1 VLPLVSAIVPVHN
14 RAWCIRRSIE
24 SVLAQD
30 YRPLELIVVD
40 DGSTDDTPRL
50 LGEIAREMTEHP
62 ESKAGGIALRKS
74 KAGGIAL
81 RKSKAGGIALRILRQ
96 DNRGVSAARNLGI
109 RAARGPLIA
118 LLDSDD
124 EWLPQKTSRQAACF
138 PAHPGMRVHQTGETW
153 VRKGRRVNPPLR
165 LRKKAGDLFEQSLDH
180 CAISPSAVMLR
191 REVFDEVGLFDE
203 SFPACEDYEM
213 WLRITCRHEVGLLD
227 EALIVKHG
235 GHEDQLSFTVEAL
248 DRQRIRAIVKTLDS
262 GVLSA
267 AQRDLAV
274 RALETK
280 CRIYAQGCRKRGRE
294 DEAKEVLDL
303 VRRCAGASSHQN

>member
-62 ESKAGGIALRKS
+62 EC
-74 KAGGIAL
+74 
-81 RKSKAGGIALRILRQ
+81 KAGGIALRILRQ

-109 RAARGPLIA
+109 RAARGSLIA
-118 LLDSDD
+118 FLDSDD
-124 EWLPQKTSRQAACF
+124 EWLPQKTSRQTADLL
-138 PAHPGMRVHQTGETW
+138 AHPGMRVHQTGETW
-153 VRKGRRVNPPLR
+153 VRRGRRVNPPQR
-165 LRKKAGDLFEQSLDH
+165 LRKRAGDLFEQSLDH
-180 CAISPSAVMLR
+180 CAISPSAAMLR

-203 SFPACEDYEM
+203 TFPACEDYEM

-235 GHEDQLSFTVEAL
+235 GHADQLSFTVEAL
-248 DRQRIRAIVKTLDS
+248 DRHRIRAIVKILDS
-262 GVLSA
+262 GALSA

-280 CRIYAQGCRKRGRE
+280 CRIYAEGCRKRGRE
-294 DEAKEVLDL
+294 DEAEEVLDL
-303 VRRCAGASSHQN
+303 VKRCASAPTRLI

>member
-1 VLPLVSAIVPVHN
+1 MLPLVSAIVPVHN

-50 LGEIAREMTEHP
+50 LGEIAREMTEYV
-62 ESKAGGIALRKS
+62 E
-74 KAGGIAL
+74 
-81 RKSKAGGIALRILRQ
+81 SKAGGIALRILRQ

-109 RAARGPLIA
+109 RAARGSLIA
-118 LLDSDD
+118 FLDSDD
-124 EWLPQKTSRQAACF
+124 EWLPQKTSRQTADLL
-138 PAHPGMRVHQTGETW
+138 AHPGMRVHQTGETW
-153 VRKGRRVNPPLR
+153 VRRGRRVNPPQR
-165 LRKKAGDLFEQSLDH
+165 LRKRAGDLFEQSLDH
-180 CAISPSAVMLR
+180 CAISPSAAMLR

-203 SFPACEDYEM
+203 TFPACEDYEM

-235 GHEDQLSFTVEAL
+235 GHADQLSFTVEAL
-248 DRQRIRAIVKTLDS
+248 DRHRIRAIVKILDS
-262 GVLSA
+262 GALSA

-280 CRIYAQGCRKRGRE
+280 CRIYAEGCRKRGRE
-294 DEAKEVLDL
+294 DEAEEVLDL
-303 VRRCAGASSHQN
+303 VKRCASAPTRLI

>member
-1 VLPLVSAIVPVHN
+1 VFPLVSAIIPVHN
-14 RAWCIRRSIE
+14 RAWCIRRAIE

-50 LGEIAREMTEHP
+50 LDEISRELAGGVGEKADPVARELSGAAREKP
-62 ESKAGGIALRKS
+62 NA
-74 KAGGIAL
+74 
-81 RKSKAGGIALRILRQ
+81 IALRILRQ

-138 PAHPGMRVHQTGETW
+138 PAHSGMRVHQTGEMW
-153 VRKGRRVNPPLR
+153 VRRGRRVNPPQR
-165 LRKKAGDLFEQSLDH
+165 LRKRAGDLFEQSLDH
-180 CAISPSAVMLR
+180 CAISPSAAMLR

-203 SFPACEDYEM
+203 TFPTCEDYEM

-235 GHEDQLSFTVEAL
+235 GHEDQLSLTVEAL
-248 DRQRIRAIVKTLDS
+248 DRHRIRAIVKTLDS

-274 RALETK
+274 GALGTK

-294 DEAKEVLDL
+294 DEAKEVLEL
-303 VRRCAGASSHQN
+303 VKRHGGGNIVTI

>member
-1 VLPLVSAIVPVHN
+1 VFPLVSAIVPVHN

-24 SVLAQD
+24 SVLGQD
-30 YRPLELIVVD
+30 YRPLELIIVD

-50 LGEIAREMTEHP
+50 LDEISRDLSSRSE
-62 ESKAGGIALRKS
+62 
-74 KAGGIAL
+74 
-81 RKSKAGGIALRILRQ
+81 SKAGGIALRILRQ
-96 DNRGVSAARNLGI
+96 NNLGVSAARNLGI
-109 RAARGPLIA
+109 RDARGPLIA

-138 PAHPGMRVHQTGETW
+138 SAHPGMRVHQTGETW
-153 VRKGRRVNPPLR
+153 VRRGRRVNPPQR
-165 LRKKAGDLFEQSLDH
+165 LRKRAGDLFEQSLDH

-203 SFPACEDYEM
+203 TFPACEDYEM

-248 DRQRIRAIVKTLDS
+248 DRHRIRAIVKTLDS

-267 AQRDLAV
+267 AQREMAV

-280 CRIYAQGCRKRGRE
+280 CRIYAQGCRKRGRAQ
-294 DEAKEVLDL
+294 EAEEVLGL
-303 VRRCAGASSHQN
+303 ARRCAGASTRLV

>member
-1 VLPLVSAIVPVHN
+1 VSAIVPVHN

-50 LGEIAREMTEHP
+50 LGEIAREMTEYV
-62 ESKAGGIALRKS
+62 E
-74 KAGGIAL
+74 
-81 RKSKAGGIALRILRQ
+81 SKAGGIALRILRQ
-96 DNRGVSAARNLGI
+96 DNCGVSAARNLGI

-118 LLDSDD
+118 FLDSDD
-124 EWLPQKTSRQAACF
+124 EWLPQKTSRQAADLL
-138 PAHPGMRVHQTGETW
+138 AHPGMRVHQTGETW
-153 VRKGRRVNPPLR
+153 VRRGRRVNPPQR
-165 LRKKAGDLFEQSLDH
+165 LRKRAGDLFEQSLDH
-180 CAISPSAVMLR
+180 CAISPSAAMLR

-203 SFPACEDYEM
+203 TFPACEDYEM

-235 GHEDQLSFTVEAL
+235 GHADQLSFTVEAL
-248 DRQRIRAIVKTLDS
+248 DRHRIRAIVKILDS
-262 GVLSA
+262 GALSA

-280 CRIYAQGCRKRGRE
+280 CRIYAEGCRKRGRE
-294 DEAKEVLDL
+294 DEAEDVLDL
-303 VRRCAGASSHQN
+303 VKRCASAPTRLI

>member
-62 ESKAGGIALRKS
+62 ESKAGGIALR
-74 KAGGIAL
+74 
-81 RKSKAGGIALRILRQ
+81 ILRQ

-109 RAARGPLIA
+109 RDARGPLIA

-191 REVFDEVGLFDE
+191 RDVFDEVGLFDE

-248 DRQRIRAIVKTLDS
+248 DRHRIRAIVKTLDS
-262 GVLSA
+262 GALSA

-280 CRIYAQGCRKRGRE
+280 CRIYAEGCRKRGRE

-303 VRRCAGASSHQN
+303 VKRHRGKEIVTPHE

>member
-1 VLPLVSAIVPVHN
+1 VSAIVPVHN

-62 ESKAGGIALRKS
+62 EC
-74 KAGGIAL
+74 
-81 RKSKAGGIALRILRQ
+81 KAGGIALRILRQ

-124 EWLPQKTSRQAACF
+124 EWLPQKTSRQAADLL
-138 PAHPGMRVHQTGETW
+138 AHPGMRVHQTGETW
-153 VRKGRRVNPPLR
+153 VRRGRRVNPPQR
-165 LRKKAGDLFEQSLDH
+165 LRKRAGDLFEQSLDH
-180 CAISPSAVMLR
+180 CAISPSAAMLR

-203 SFPACEDYEM
+203 TFPACEDYEM

-235 GHEDQLSFTVEAL
+235 GHADQLSFTVEAL
-248 DRQRIRAIVKTLDS
+248 DRHRIRAIVKILDS
-262 GVLSA
+262 GALSA

-280 CRIYAQGCRKRGRE
+280 CRIYAEGCRKRGRE
-294 DEAKEVLDL
+294 DEAEEVLDL
-303 VRRCAGASSHQN
+303 VKRCASAPTRLI

>member
-1 VLPLVSAIVPVHN
+1 MLPLVSAIIPVHN

-24 SVLAQD
+24 SVLGQD
-30 YRPLELIVVD
+30 YRPLELIIVD

-50 LGEIAREMTEHP
+50 LDEISRDLSSRS
-62 ESKAGGIALRKS
+62 ESKS
-74 KAGGIAL
+74 
-81 RKSKAGGIALRILRQ
+81 GGIALRILRQ

-109 RAARGPLIA
+109 RDARGPLIA

-124 EWLPQKTSRQAACF
+124 EWLPQKTSRQAADLLAR
-138 PAHPGMRVHQTGETW
+138 PEMRVHQTGETW
-153 VRKGRRVNPPLR
+153 VRRGRRVNPPQR

-180 CAISPSAVMLR
+180 CAISPSAAMLR

-203 SFPACEDYEM
+203 TYPACEDYEM

-248 DRQRIRAIVKTLDS
+248 DRHRIRAIAKTLDS
-262 GVLSA
+262 GMLSA
-267 AQRDLAV
+267 AQREMAV

-280 CRIYAQGCRKRGRE
+280 CRIYAQGCRKRGRAQ
-294 DEAKEVLDL
+294 EAEEVLDL
-303 VRRCAGASSHQN
+303 VKRCGGKKIVTPHE

>member
-50 LGEIAREMTEHP
+50 LGEIAREMTEYV
-62 ESKAGGIALRKS
+62 E
-74 KAGGIAL
+74 
-81 RKSKAGGIALRILRQ
+81 SKAGGIALRILRQ

-109 RAARGPLIA
+109 RAARGSLIA
-118 LLDSDD
+118 FLDSDD
-124 EWLPQKTSRQAACF
+124 EWLPQKTSRQTADLL
-138 PAHPGMRVHQTGETW
+138 AHPGMRVHQTGETW
-153 VRKGRRVNPPLR
+153 VRRGRRVNPPQR
-165 LRKKAGDLFEQSLDH
+165 LRKRAGDLFEQSLDH
-180 CAISPSAVMLR
+180 CAISPSAAMLR

-203 SFPACEDYEM
+203 TFPACEDYEM

-235 GHEDQLSFTVEAL
+235 GHADQLSFTVEAL
-248 DRQRIRAIVKTLDS
+248 DRHRIRAIVKILDS
-262 GVLSA
+262 GALSA

-280 CRIYAQGCRKRGRE
+280 CRIYAEGCRKRGRE
-294 DEAKEVLDL
+294 DEAEEVLDL
-303 VRRCAGASSHQN
+303 VKRCASAPTRLI

>member
-1 VLPLVSAIVPVHN
+1 MLPLVSAIVPVHN

-50 LGEIAREMTEHP
+50 LGEIAREMTEYV
-62 ESKAGGIALRKS
+62 E
-74 KAGGIAL
+74 
-81 RKSKAGGIALRILRQ
+81 SKAGGIALRILRQ
-96 DNRGVSAARNLGI
+96 DNCGVSAARNLGI
-109 RAARGPLIA
+109 RAARGSLIA
-118 LLDSDD
+118 FLDSDD
-124 EWLPQKTSRQAACF
+124 EWLPQKTSRQTADLL
-138 PAHPGMRVHQTGETW
+138 AHPGMRVHQTGETW
-153 VRKGRRVNPPLR
+153 VRRGRRVNPPQR
-165 LRKKAGDLFEQSLDH
+165 LRKRAGDLFEQSLDH
-180 CAISPSAVMLR
+180 CAISPSAAMLR

-203 SFPACEDYEM
+203 TFPACEDYEM

-235 GHEDQLSFTVEAL
+235 GHADQLSFTVEAL
-248 DRQRIRAIVKTLDS
+248 DRHRIRAIVKILDS
-262 GVLSA
+262 GALSA

-280 CRIYAQGCRKRGRE
+280 CRIYAEGCRKRGRE
-294 DEAKEVLDL
+294 DEAEEVLDL
-303 VRRCAGASSHQN
+303 VKRCASAPTRLI

>member
-1 VLPLVSAIVPVHN
+1 MLPLVSAIVPVHN

-50 LGEIAREMTEHP
+50 LGEIAREMTEYV
-62 ESKAGGIALRKS
+62 E
-74 KAGGIAL
+74 
-81 RKSKAGGIALRILRQ
+81 SKAGGIALRILRQ

-118 LLDSDD
+118 FLDSDD
-124 EWLPQKTSRQAACF
+124 EWLPQKTSRQTADLL
-138 PAHPGMRVHQTGETW
+138 AHPGMRVHQTGETW
-153 VRKGRRVNPPLR
+153 VRRGRRVNPPQR
-165 LRKKAGDLFEQSLDH
+165 LRKRAGDLFEQSLDH
-180 CAISPSAVMLR
+180 CAISPSAAMLR

-203 SFPACEDYEM
+203 TFPACEDYEM

-235 GHEDQLSFTVEAL
+235 GHADQLSFTVEAL
-248 DRQRIRAIVKTLDS
+248 DRHRIRAIVKILDS
-262 GVLSA
+262 GALSA

-280 CRIYAQGCRKRGRE
+280 CRIYAEGCRKRGRE
-294 DEAKEVLDL
+294 DEAEEVLDL
-303 VRRCAGASSHQN
+303 VKRCASAPTRLI

>member
-1 VLPLVSAIVPVHN
+1 MLPLVSAIVPVHN

-62 ESKAGGIALRKS
+62 EC
-74 KAGGIAL
+74 
-81 RKSKAGGIALRILRQ
+81 KAGGIALRILRQ

-124 EWLPQKTSRQAACF
+124 EWLPQKTSRQAADLL
-138 PAHPGMRVHQTGETW
+138 AHPGMRVHQTGETW
-153 VRKGRRVNPPLR
+153 VRRGRRVNPPQR
-165 LRKKAGDLFEQSLDH
+165 LRKRAGDLFEQSLDH
-180 CAISPSAVMLR
+180 CAISPSAAMLR

-203 SFPACEDYEM
+203 TFPACEDYEM

-235 GHEDQLSFTVEAL
+235 GHADQLSFTVEAL
-248 DRQRIRAIVKTLDS
+248 DRHRIRAIVKILDS
-262 GVLSA
+262 GALSA

-280 CRIYAQGCRKRGRE
+280 CRIYAEGCRKRGRE
-294 DEAKEVLDL
+294 DEAEEVLDL
-303 VRRCAGASSHQN
+303 VKRCASAPTRLI

>member
-50 LGEIAREMTEHP
+50 LGEIAREMTEYV
-62 ESKAGGIALRKS
+62 E
-74 KAGGIAL
+74 
-81 RKSKAGGIALRILRQ
+81 SKAGGIALRILRQ

-118 LLDSDD
+118 FLDSDD
-124 EWLPQKTSRQAACF
+124 EWLPQKTSRQTADLL
-138 PAHPGMRVHQTGETW
+138 AHPGMRVHQTGETW
-153 VRKGRRVNPPLR
+153 VRRGRRVNPPQR
-165 LRKKAGDLFEQSLDH
+165 LRKRAGDLFEQSLDH
-180 CAISPSAVMLR
+180 CAISPSAAMLR

-203 SFPACEDYEM
+203 TFPACEDYEM

-235 GHEDQLSFTVEAL
+235 GHADQLSFTVEAL
-248 DRQRIRAIVKTLDS
+248 DRHRIRAIVKILDS
-262 GVLSA
+262 GALSA

-280 CRIYAQGCRKRGRE
+280 CRIYAEGCRKRGRE
-294 DEAKEVLDL
+294 DEAEEVLDL
-303 VRRCAGASSHQN
+303 VKRCASAPTRLI